1 MKLDF
6 YCFFLVKNV
15 IVIFLEMNCLD
26 INFFFDFKLVVWLLI
41 YLVVFYLEV
50 VMDFVEYM
58 KFCMYYSCQRKV
70 IISINEGYLFN

>member
-1 MKLDF
+1 
-6 YCFFLVKNV
+6 
-15 IVIFLEMNCLD
+15 MNCLD

-58 KFCMYYSCQRKV
+58 KFCMYYSC
-70 IISINEGYLFN
+70 